1 MASSRGILVNS
12 ESMSKLPILGSCSK
26 ISVKRLKESLALYL
40 KLLIKIPLILL
51 FTKIPLNEAI
61 EICTNGLFK
70 SIDIALGLKK
80 SEFKDFLTLA
90 TEVSDF
96 IFNNILYKQIDGVAM
111 GFSLRLSVANAFFC
125 YQKLVG

>member
-1 MASSRGILVNS
+1 MLKNFS
-12 ESMSKLPILGSCSK
+12 EK
-26 ISVKRLKESLALYL
+26 VKRTLALYL
-40 KLLIKIPLILL
+40 KLLIKIPVILL

-80 SEFKDFLTLA
+80 SEFKDFLSLA
-90 TEVSDF
+90 TEVSHF

-111 GFSLRLSVANAFFC
+111 GSPLRLSVANAFFC
-125 YQKLVG
+125 YQKLVE